1 MLIRC
6 DECGYVSEMNGPKVR
21 ELGDGIQET
30 YIQCA
35 ECGYEFTSFF
45 SNDRVREL
53 QEQQRTIQFEIKRL
67 YRTKQSNRI
76 KDRKIERLM
85 EDFED
90 NKAKI
95 RWEMQMIQNKMA

>member
-6 DECGYVSEMNGPKVR
+6 DECGNVSEMNGPKVR

-35 ECGYEFTSFF
+35 ECGYEVTSFF

-53 QEQQRTIQFEIKRL
+53 QDHQRTIQFDIKRI
-67 YRTKQSNRI
+67 YRSKQSNPI
-76 KDRKIERLM
+76 KQRKIDRLVD
-85 EDFED
+85 EFED

-95 RWEMQMIQNKMA
+95 KWEMQMIENKMA